1 MLPKETKQV
10 EFNVN
15 QVAEALKKYSGLDI
29 IGLEGV
35 GVADI
40 SHQQKPDFIRLGVGS
55 VMTVVCEVE

>member
-40 SHQQKPDFIRLGVGS
+40 SHQ
-55 VMTVVCEVE
+55 